1 MLNAIRASKFTD
13 EQKFEIVLELLG
25 GKLSHSE
32 VCRKHGVSATYAYK
46 LKDRGLE
53 VLSAGI
59 GRPAGKPDAKVERLH
74 KRVASLE
81 ELAGDQ
87 ALIIRAYKK
96 KEGLTE

>member
-1 MLNAIRASKFTD
+1 MARESKFTE
-13 EQKFEIVLELLG
+13 EQKLEIVLELLG

-32 VCRKHGVSATYAYK
+32 VCRKYGISATYAYK

-53 VLSAGI
+53 VLRAGI
-59 GRPAGKPDAKVERLH
+59 GRPAGKPDATVEKLQ

-87 ALIIRAYKK
+87 ALIIRAFKK
-96 KEGLTE
+96 KEGLVE

>member
-1 MLNAIRASKFTD
+1 MAKEVKFTD
-13 EQKFEIVLELLG
+13 EQKLEIVLEMLN

-32 VCRKHGVSATYAYK
+32 VCRKYGISATYAYK

-53 VLSAGI
+53 ILRGGI
-59 GRPAGKPDAKVERLH
+59 GRPAGKPDAKVERLE

-87 ALIIRAYKK
+87 ALIIRAFKK
-96 KEGLTE
+96 KEGLVE